1 MKKLLWIAAPFLISG
16 CAVDSINNLMSSKY
30 ESFDGKFI
38 DQHIAETNAPEK
50 STSASNT
57 ATSKEFQN
65 IVNTRAAA
73 DKDLIAN
80 PYVNKYLEG
89 ILAKIVKEWGK
100 PIDKDITILVSSDRN
115 YSAYATPNTIVIT
128 QGVLADA
135 DSEDEL
141 AFIIAHELSH
151 ILLEHNETNEYFAK
165 QSALVSKTANIA
177 MSTALIT
184 DMKAEKTVNGYK
196 VASQNKS
203 STKNLIQD
211 SYRAGLTIN
220 RLSRDVI
227 SSSMS
232 RSDED
237 EADLLGMDLLVKAG
251 YSPRAFSPVLER
263 LDSSQNHTA
272 AQLKEKKKEFQSFV
286 TLASD
291 AGKHLSS
298 DNKWSNLGYLAANE
312 AGTQLLQSFS
322 ARHASPMDRKKD
334 MSAYVKREYRTERK
348 KHLSTVEFE
357 KVVKTGK
364 GKQIQE
370 NYWYASEAFKALEF
384 GDIKTA
390 EKLARKSVTGPTKH
404 HAYPRLAFYGVRK
417 MQNLDSKAL
426 QNLALIKNWDY
437 ASIQTFTLAAQSY
450 RDQKKP
456 QSSLKLLAKGEQVIG
471 TQVPFLPEYIAAHK
485 ALGNNTQVA
494 ELLTQCQTLNES
506 NIVAQCHSNA
516 GIPLPKSSESNNGI
530 MDSFSSLT
538 NLVEL

>member
-1 MKKLLWIAAPFLISG
+1 MKKLFWLAAPLLMSG
-16 CAVDSINNLMSSKY
+16 CAVDSINNLVGSKY
-30 ESFDGKFI
+30 ESFDGKYI
-38 DQHIAETNAPEK
+38 DQHLGETNAPK
-50 STSASNT
+50 TNNT
-57 ATSKEFQN
+57 ASTEFAN
-65 IVNTRAAA
+65 AINTRAAA

-89 ILAKIVKEWGK
+89 ILAKILKQWNQPV
-100 PIDKDITILVSSDRN
+100 DKDISILVSSDRN

-135 DSEDEL
+135 ESEDEI

-151 ILLEHNETNEYFAK
+151 ILLKHNETNEYFAK

-177 MSTALIT
+177 MSTAVIT
-184 DMKAEKTVNGYK
+184 DMKTEKTANGYR
-196 VASQNKS
+196 VTSQNKS
-203 STKNLIQD
+203 STKSLIQD
-211 SYRAGLTIN
+211 SYRTGLTIN

-232 RSDED
+232 RNDED

-263 LDSSQNHTA
+263 LDSSHKFTE
-272 AQLKEKKKEFQSFV
+272 AQLKAKKQEFQSFV
-286 TLASD
+286 SLASD

-322 ARHASPMDRKKD
+322 ARHASPIERKKD
-334 MSAYVKREYRTERK
+334 LASYVKREYRKERK
-348 KHLSTVEFE
+348 RHLTSEQFE
-357 KVVKTGK
+357 KVVKAGK

-370 NYWYASEAFKALEF
+370 NYWHASEAFKALEF
-384 GDIKTA
+384 GDVKTA
-390 EKLARKSVTGPTKH
+390 EKLARKAVSGPTKN

-417 MQNLDSKAL
+417 AQNLDAKAL

-450 RDQKKP
+450 REQKKP
-456 QSSLKLLAKGEQVIG
+456 KNSLKLLAKGEQVIG

-485 ALGNNTQVA
+485 ALGNDTEVA
-494 ELLTQCQTLNES
+494 NLLTKCKGLSES
-506 NIVAQCHSNA
+506 NIVAQCHDSA
-516 GIPLPKSSESNNGI
+516 GVPIPQNKESGNGL
-530 MDSFSSLT
+530 MNSFSSLT
-538 NLVEL
+538 DLVEL

>member
-1 MKKLLWIAAPFLISG
+1 MKKLFWLAAPLLISG
-16 CAVDSINNLMSSKY
+16 CAVDSLNNLVGSKY
-30 ESFDGKFI
+30 ESFDGKYI
-38 DQHIAETNAPEK
+38 DQHLGETNSPKKNTEA
-50 STSASNT
+50 SA
-57 ATSKEFQN
+57 EFAN

-89 ILAKIVKEWGK
+89 ILAKILKQWDQPV
-100 PIDKDITILVSSDRN
+100 DNDIAIMVSSDRS

-135 DSEDEL
+135 ESEDEV

-151 ILLEHNETNEYFAK
+151 ILLKHNDTNEYFAK

-184 DMKAEKTVNGYK
+184 DMKTEKTNNGYK
-196 VASQNKS
+196 ITNQNKS
-203 STKNLIQD
+203 STKNLIKD

-232 RSDED
+232 RNAED

-263 LDSSQNHTA
+263 LDSSQKFTT
-272 AQLKEKKKEFQSFV
+272 AQLKEKKQDFQSFV
-286 TLASD
+286 SLASD

-298 DNKWSNLGYLAANE
+298 ENKWSNLGYLAANE

-322 ARHASPMDRKKD
+322 ARHASPIDRKKD
-334 MSAYVKREYRTERK
+334 LSAYVKREYRKERK
-348 KHLSTVEFE
+348 RYVSSTEFE
-357 KVVKTGK
+357 RVVKNGK
-364 GKQIQE
+364 GKQIQQ

-390 EKLARKSVTGPTKH
+390 ETLARKAVSGPTKN

-417 MQNLDSKAL
+417 AQNLDSKAL

-450 RDQKKP
+450 REQKKP
-456 QSSLKLLAKGEQVIG
+456 TNSLKLLAKGEQVIG
-471 TQVPFLPEYIAAHK
+471 TQVPFFPEYIAAHK
-485 ALGNNTQVA
+485 ALGNDTQVA
-494 ELLTQCQTLNES
+494 ELLTQCKGLSES
-506 NIVAQCHSNA
+506 NIVAQCHNSA
-516 GIPLPKSSESNNGI
+516 GVAIPQSAESSSSL
-530 MDSFSSLT
+530 MDSFNSLT
-538 NLVEL
+538 SLVEL